1 MNIKKLTVFSIV
13 VLISFFV
20 IISCKKKNENDNSY
34 NNIVNKG
41 TFILGLDDSFPPMG
55 YRDENGEIV
64 GFDIDV
70 AKEVCKNLNIELKIQ
85 PIDWSAKELELLSG
99 NIDCIWNGFTVTE
112 ERQKNI
118 LFSRPYLKVNQ
129 VIIVKNGTNY
139 TTLSDLYGK
148 KIGLQAGSS
157 GQQAY
162 ENSTLLNNTTPI
174 EYKDFLTAIQDLYIG
189 GIDAVVIDEIVLN
202 SQLKNSSLI
211 NQIHKIDGISLS
223 YEDFAIGFRKNDK
236 ALCGAI
242 ENELKVL
249 KDSGKLREISQKW
262 FDDDLIDF

>member
-1 MNIKKLTVFSIV
+1 MTKKRITLLVILLFLSIL
-13 VLISFFV
+13 VLF
-20 IISCKKKNENDNSY
+20 SCKKKNDNDKSY
-34 NNIVNKG
+34 EKIIQKG
-41 TFILGLDDSFPPMG
+41 TFVLGLDDSFPPMG
-55 YRDENGEIV
+55 YRDEKGEIV

-118 LFSRPYLKVNQ
+118 LFSRPYIKVNQ
-129 VIIVKNGTNY
+129 VVIVRNTTNY
-139 TTLSDLYGK
+139 TALSDLFGK
-148 KIGLQAGSS
+148 KVGLQAGSS

-162 ENSTLLNNTTPI
+162 EHSELFNNTTPV

-202 SQLKNSSLI
+202 SQLKNSSMI
-211 NQIHKIDGISLS
+211 NQIHKLDGVSLS

-236 ALCGAI
+236 ALCSAI
-242 ENELKVL
+242 EKELEVL
-249 KDSGKLREISQKW
+249 KNNGKLNQISQKW
-262 FDDDLIDF
+262 FSDNLVVF